1 MLVAVSMTKVVVVGT
16 GSMGY
21 NHARVCSELGILAG
35 VMDQDTSS
43 AKRVGELFDVPY
55 YSDFEPGLT
64 PGAEEGG
71 APLLFLGER
80 TCVVTGFNTVVF
92 ASTDSSFLIGFS
104 TAIF

>member
-1 MLVAVSMTKVVVVGT
+1 MKCLMFHFSSFVESVFFGSIGINVVNGLSVAIG
-16 GSMGY
+16 
-21 NHARVCSELGILAG
+21 LI
-35 VMDQDTSS
+35 
-43 AKRVGELFDVPY
+43 
-55 YSDFEPGLT
+55 SDFEPGLT

-71 APLLFLGER
+71 APLLLLGDR